1 MQHLIESFAETL
13 RHASRD
19 AVPLSIRGSGSKAFY
34 GRTIPAGE
42 FRVGDYAGVVDYS
55 PSELVITARAGTPL
69 ATLETLLAQENQMLA
84 FEPPRFGAGATLG
97 GTVACGLSGPRRPY
111 AGAVRDHVLGITCL
125 NGTGKRLRFG
135 GQVMKNV
142 AGYDISRT
150 LAGSLGT
157 LAVLLDISLKVL
169 PRPETELSLQ
179 REATAAEAITLF
191 NRWAGSPLPVSGACH
206 HDGRLTVRL
215 SGFEPGVKAA
225 AHALGGEELR
235 AADAFWEGLR
245 EHRLAFFDDP
255 APLWRLSV
263 PPATPPLAL
272 EGEDL
277 IDWGGAQH
285 WVKTGLQANAL
296 RQAAA
301 AAGGHALRFRH
312 GDGNDVFHPLPA
324 ALLALH
330 RRLKQS
336 FDPVG
341 ILNPGRM
348 YPDL

>member
-19 AVPLSIRGSGSKAFY
+19 AVPLSIRGSGSKDFY

-150 LAGSLGT
+150 LTGSLGT

-179 REATAAEAITLF
+179 REASAAEAITLF

-225 AHALGGEELR
+225 AHALGGEELH

-277 IDWGGAQH
+277 IDWGGAQR

-336 FDPVG
+336 FDPAG